1 MKQSEKENKVA
12 SYSAFEKGGKMTG
25 NTITNGVK
33 IFVLI
38 ILASAFLPAVS
49 CKQEEHPAGKTS
61 VQAVN
66 PYSNVSVFDE
76 VKKELEKNPEN
87 VDALYHLADLYDR
100 DSQYAEAIDAY
111 KKVIKLKPDM
121 GYAYFKMG
129 TAYDRINQPAEAVNA
144 FQKATRYMPNHPVLY
159 NNMGVAYGKLGKF
172 NEEISSLKK
181 AIKLRPS
188 YSTARYN
195 LGMTYLKV
203 RNKKAAMQEYEA
215 LKSFDEG
222 TAEALLKEIK
232 AAS

>member
-1 MKQSEKENKVA
+1 MKSNNI
-12 SYSAFEKGGKMTG
+12 MT
-25 NTITNGVK
+25 GVK

-38 ILASAFLPAVS
+38 IIASAFLSVVS
-49 CKQEEHPAGKTS
+49 CKKEEKTAGKTS
-61 VQAVN
+61 AQAVN
-66 PYSNVSVFDE
+66 PYSNESVFDE
-76 VKKELEKNPEN
+76 VKKELEKNPED

-100 DSQYAEAIDAY
+100 NSQYEEAIDTY

-121 GYAYFKMG
+121 GYAYVKMG
-129 TAYDRINQPAEAVNA
+129 TAYDRINQPAEAINA
-144 FQKATRYMPNHPVLY
+144 FKRATRYMPNYPILY

>member
-1 MKQSEKENKVA
+1 MTLH
-12 SYSAFEKGGKMTG
+12 SAFEKEWKMKENNIMRG
-25 NTITNGVK
+25 AKV
-33 IFVLI
+33 FVPM
-38 ILASAFLPAVS
+38 ILVLTFLPAVS
-49 CKQEEHPAGKTS
+49 CKKEEHPAGKTS

-66 PYSNVSVFDE
+66 PYSAESVFDE
-76 VKKELEKNPEN
+76 VKKELEKNPGN

-100 DSQYAEAIDAY
+100 NSQYAEAIDTY

-144 FQKATRYMPNHPVLY
+144 FQRATKYLPNYPVLY
-159 NNMGVAYGKLGKF
+159 NNMGIAYGKLGKL
-172 NEEISSLKK
+172 NEEISSLKN
-181 AIKLRPS
+181 AVKLRPS

-195 LGMTYLKV
+195 LGMTYLKI

-215 LKSFDEG
+215 LKGFDEG

-232 AAS
+232 ASS